1 MNFDISQNK
10 FNFMKN
16 LLAII
21 LFLFSTIIIAQT
33 NLVPNHDFNTV
44 GKKLKEK
51 GQIIMAEP
59 WISPTLTQADLY
71 IKKTKN
77 PEINIDGN
85 MYGAEEP
92 MVGDNF
98 AGILAYSPKGK
109 VPRSYLQ
116 VQLTEPLQEDIE
128 YCVTFHVSLADL
140 SKYACNYLGAYL
152 SNDAVTANNNDILQF
167 EPQIVSRRLTVY
179 EQQYS
184 WIPVCAK
191 FKAKGGEEYLT
202 IGNFTLEPNLKIGK
216 VKRPKGYNSPQ
227 TNDAYYFIDNI
238 IVLPASEVEKC
249 DCDFIPGVDDIET
262 TNKTFKSDLTGQS
275 TKVKIIDSDGSSLT
289 TKTTASID
297 VLNLFFEA
305 KKDGISAE
313 VVKKL
318 DNLINY
324 LKTNPKDTILL
335 DGFIDESEKGEDK
348 LDGKRVGS
356 VYKYLVSKGVAKERI
371 IKEMQGVATGKEKAE
386 NMKVEIQIK
395 KP

>member
-1 MNFDISQNK
+1 
-10 FNFMKN
+10 MKN
-16 LLAII
+16 LLVIA
-21 LFLFSTIIIAQT
+21 LLLFSTIIIAQT
-33 NLVPNHDFNTV
+33 NLVPNHDFSKV

-51 GQIIMAEP
+51 GQINMAEP

-77 PEINIDGN
+77 SEINIAGN
-85 MYGAEEP
+85 PYGAEDP

-140 SKYACNYLGAYL
+140 SKFSCNYLGAYL
-152 SNDAVTANNNDILQF
+152 SNDAVAANNNDILQF

-191 FKAKGGEEYLT
+191 YKAKGGEEFLT
-202 IGNFTLEPNLKIGK
+202 IGNFTLEPNLKISK
-216 VKRPKGYNSPQ
+216 VKRPQGYNSPQ

-238 IVLPASEVEKC
+238 IVVLASEVERC
-249 DCDFIPGVDDIET
+249 DCDFIPGIDDMET

-275 TKVKIIDSDGSSLT
+275 TKVKIIDSDGGVSV
-289 TKTTASID
+289 TKTVAPID
-297 VLNLFFEA
+297 NLNLFFEF
-305 KKDGISAE
+305 KKDVISAE
-313 VVKKL
+313 VLKKL
-318 DNLINY
+318 DNLITY
-324 LKTNPKDTILL
+324 LLANPKVEVLL
-335 DGFIDESEKGEDK
+335 DGFIDDSEKTEDK
-348 LDGKRVGS
+348 LDGKRVGA
-356 VYKYLVSKGVAKERI
+356 VYKYIVSKGIAKERI
-371 IKEMQGVATGKEKAE
+371 VKTMQGVAKDQDKTK
-386 NMKVEIQIK
+386 NMKVEVMIQ

>member
-1 MNFDISQNK
+1 
-10 FNFMKN
+10 MKN
-16 LLAII
+16 LLVII
-21 LFLFSTIIIAQT
+21 LCLFSTILIAQT

-51 GQIIMAEP
+51 GQINMAEP

-77 PEINIDGN
+77 SEINIAGN
-85 MYGAEEP
+85 SYGAEEP
-92 MVGDNF
+92 MSGDNF

-140 SKYACNYLGAYL
+140 SKFACNYLGAYL
-152 SNDAVTANNNDILQF
+152 SNDAVAANNNDILQF
-167 EPQIVSRRLTVY
+167 EPQIVSRRLKVY

-184 WIPVCAK
+184 WIAVCAK

-202 IGNFTLEPNLKIGK
+202 IGNFTLEPNLKISK
-216 VKRPKGYNSPQ
+216 VKRPQGYNSPQ

-249 DCDFIPGVDDIET
+249 DCDFIPGVDDMET
-262 TNKTFKSDLTGQS
+262 TNKTFKSDLTGEPN
-275 TKVKIIDSDGSSLT
+275 KVKIIDSDGSSLT
-289 TKTTASID
+289 TKTMASID
-297 VLNLFFEA
+297 ILNLFFEA
-305 KKDGISAE
+305 KKDEISTD

-324 LKTNPKDTILL
+324 LKTNPKDTVLL
-335 DGFIDESEKGEDK
+335 DGFIDESEKDEDK
-348 LDGKRVGS
+348 LDGKRVGA
-356 VYKYLVSKGVAKERI
+356 VYKYLVSKGIAKERI
-371 IKEMQGVATGKEKAE
+371 IKAIQGVATGKEKAE

-395 KP
+395 KL